1 MFNPH
6 IAPLLGLL
14 FCFPAVAQVTPTALP
29 ASVAT
34 AVEQARTLLA
44 TDTGIDAARRSALA
58 DRLELAAD
66 TDAQA
71 DSELARAQQ
80 MQALMADAPAQIT
93 ALEQEL
99 HHDPSDRF
107 DQWRA
112 SFDPDAEPEAL
123 AAQLTALKTEK
134 AAIAAQSATI
144 AADLA
149 ETDLRMGT
157 LAQELDAARRNAEL
171 AGQRRS
177 AANPAT
183 TGGRIDAL
191 AAQAEQRLHLAQT
204 QALGIER
211 GWLPLHSRI
220 LELRQRSLQRQT
232 SLSQRKAD
240 LVQSALARS
249 TDAELD
255 ALDTRLQ
262 DEARTTAT
270 QSGLLASEAAANLAL
285 GQELLASQ
293 TALRQTGEL
302 LAQTLAGAESASDA
316 LRNTQARLALQSQ
329 DEAVGLILL
338 NERRRIEPPDSI
350 RQDLTRTRRELAQV
364 QLRLIDLDEQS
375 RILASP
381 DARAQSLLQQSTN
394 ISLQADADTHAN
406 LRALLHTRAEL
417 VTRLETAEGERLAQ
431 LAELETALGQQL
443 DVSESLIR
451 LLDRELLWFPSHERL
466 DTAWP
471 RLALKGWRQLFSPP
485 QLTASARDLA
495 TAAAQD
501 WPLLAA
507 AGLLFVLLLRN
518 LLRLPQRLA
527 TLAQPLMR
535 VRSDRYR
542 YTLQAAAAT
551 ALGALTWALLPAIP
565 GWLLRQTSVAG
576 QFSHALGSA
585 LLTTAGGLFFYQLM
599 RRLNLDQGVAQKHFR
614 WTRPRRDAI
623 AAALPWFLYILLPA
637 QFLLSL
643 AFIHGQEPALDG
655 VVRPM
660 LVLIC
665 GIGAALAWRALAPGA
680 LWTFRGIA
688 DPEPSRARQLLRI
701 GLVSSLASIA
711 VLAVNGYVLTA
722 ATLLHSLWL
731 SLLLATSAAI
741 VHGLIARW
749 FLLGER
755 RLALKRLEAG
765 RAEGASVQ
773 IASSATQTPA
783 AAAAS
788 DPDSESISIQHVN
801 QQTRRLLRAFIAT
814 VMIIGLFWV
823 WSGVLPALDRF
834 DSITLWSV
842 SGTGPDGQP
851 LPAVTLAAF
860 LGGAL
865 ALVLTFIAARNL
877 PGLVELGL
885 LSRIHIDAGTR
896 YAISSIS
903 RYLIVIVGLVIGLGL
918 LGVRWSQL
926 QWLAAALTVG
936 LGFGLQEIFANFVSG
951 LIVLFE
957 RPYRVGDTITIG
969 EVEGTVSR
977 IRTRATTVVD
987 ADNREVVVPNKT
999 FITSRFVNWTLSDT
1013 VTRLVFRLGLAQ
1025 DAEPDKVQ
1033 AMLLDLARKH
1043 PLVLAQPAPGCW
1055 FTQISAGSF
1064 DFELRLFVAE
1074 LGHRSR
1080 VRSEL
1085 NRQIAAALA
1094 EHDLATSRPATM
1106 RIESLLPA
1114 EPAPDT
1120 DDGA

>member
-1 MFNPH
+1 MRSLRSTL
-6 IAPLLGLL
+6 LLGIALI
-14 FCFPAVAQVTPTALP
+14 FPAAAQVAPSTTP
-29 ASVAT
+29 ASIAGQT
-34 AVEQARTLLA
+34 EQVRTLLA
-44 TDTGIDAARRSALA
+44 ADSGIDEARRSSLSARLDLA
-58 DRLELAAD
+58 NDAD
-66 TDAQA
+66 TQA
-71 DSELARAQQ
+71 ESELARAAQ
-80 MQALMADAPAQIT
+80 MQADTTQAQATIT

-99 HHDPSDRF
+99 RDDPSDQF
-107 DQWRA
+107 NLWRTT
-112 SFDPDAEPEAL
+112 FDPATPPDTLAPQLAE
-123 AAQLTALKTEK
+123 LKAEK
-134 AAIAAQSATI
+134 AAIAARSAAT
-144 AADLA
+144 ATELADA
-149 ETDLRMGT
+149 DLRMGA
-157 LAQELDAARRNAEL
+157 LSQELDAARRNADM

-177 AANPAT
+177 AANTST
-183 TGGRIDAL
+183 TPGRIEAL
-191 AAQAEQRLHLAQT
+191 SAQAEQRLHLAQT
-204 QALGIER
+204 QALTAER
-211 GWLPLHSRI
+211 SWLPLHSRI
-220 LELRQRSLQRQT
+220 LELRQRSLQRQA
-232 SLSQRKAD
+232 SLAQRKAD

-255 ALDTRLQ
+255 ALDSRLR
-262 DEARTTAT
+262 DDARNTAS
-270 QSGLLASEAAANLAL
+270 QPALLAEEAAANLAL
-285 GQELLASQ
+285 GQELLASEN
-293 TALRQTGEL
+293 AMRQASERLVG
-302 LAQTLAGAESASDA
+302 AQAGADAATDA
-316 LRNTQARLALQSQ
+316 LRNTQARLALQSR
-329 DEAVGLILL
+329 DDAVGLILL
-338 NERRRIEPPDSI
+338 NERRRIEAPELI
-350 RQDLTRTRRELAQV
+350 RQELTRTRRQLAQV
-364 QLRLIDLDEQS
+364 QLKLIDLDEQS
-375 RILASP
+375 RTLASP
-381 DARAQSLLQQSTN
+381 DARARALLQESDDPA
-394 ISLQADADTHAN
+394 LQANPDLHQD
-406 LRALLHTRAEL
+406 LRTLLHTRAEL
-417 VTRLETAEGERLAQ
+417 VTRLESAEGERLAR
-431 LAELETALGQQL
+431 LTELEATLGQQL
-443 DVSESLIR
+443 DVSENLTA
-451 LLDRELLWFPSHERL
+451 LLDRELLWFPSHQRL
-466 DTAWP
+466 DGTWL
-471 RLALKGWRQLFSPP
+471 RQSLTGWHDMLAPSQLAASTRQL
-485 QLTASARDLA
+485 LA
-495 TAAAQD
+495 TAARD

-507 AGLLFVLLLRN
+507 SGLLFVLLLRN
-518 LLRLPQRLA
+518 LRRLPQRLSA
-527 TLAQPLMR
+527 LAQPLMR

-542 YTLQAAAAT
+542 YTLQAAVGT
-551 ALGALTWALLPAIP
+551 GMGALTWAVLLAIP
-565 GWLLRQTSVAG
+565 GWLLHQNSMAG
-576 QFSHALGSA
+576 QFNHALANA
-585 LLTTAGGLFFYQLM
+585 LLGTAGGLFFYQLL
-599 RRLNLDQGVAQKHFR
+599 RCLNLEHGLAQKHFR
-614 WTRPRRDAI
+614 WTRQRREAI
-623 AAALPWFLYILLPA
+623 ATALPWLLYMVLPA

-660 LVLIC
+660 LLLIC
-665 GIGAALAWRALAPGA
+665 GIGAALVWRALAPGA

-701 GLVSSLASIA
+701 GLASSLAGIA

-722 ATLLHSLWL
+722 TMLLHSLWL

-741 VHGLIARW
+741 VHGLISRW

-755 RLALKRLEAG
+755 RLALKRMDAG
-765 RAEGASVQ
+765 RQEGAL
-773 IASSATQTPA
+773 ASSAPTGTEPLATA
-783 AAAAS
+783 AAI

-823 WSGVLPALDRF
+823 WSGVLPALDRL
-834 DSITLWSV
+834 DSIALWSV
-842 SGTGPDGQP
+842 SGTSPDGQP

-865 ALVLTFIAARNL
+865 ALVLTFVAARNL

-1025 DAEPDKVQ
+1025 DADPDKVSR
-1033 AMLLDLARKH
+1033 MLLDLARKH
-1043 PLVLAQPAPGCW
+1043 PLVLAQPAPACW
-1055 FTQISAGSF
+1055 FTQISAVSF

-1074 LGHRSR
+1074 LGHRNR

-1085 NRQIAAALA
+1085 NRRIAAALA